1 MAATYDVVAA
11 NRAGHERVHRYTA
24 DDPLAPGSAV
34 RLEGRDWLIERIDET
49 ADPPQAIAKPGR
61 YRMRLRH
68 PDGREEIGAF
78 RRFRP
83 DRPGEGHQFTTI
95 EDGGPVSWVVSG
107 ERLATDEAGEP
118 YLDLLA
124 ERDYGEYE
132 SLPDHQLEHAMA
144 RDDDAGDV
152 PAALTRAEQAGLA
165 VELVALDAGETPDW
179 DEAVRYVDALELEE
193 IEDDLLE
200 LCGVRPGTDSRST
213 WLATVKTR
221 LSEDLAQFREDVET
235 AHDQIEEWEFR
246 DGRIFA
252 SVGSEDDES
261 APDRGHGWMCRLADS
276 GVLGRRRLRAGAQ
289 GRAAEPLN
297 PLSVSAVVRY
307 RDLTCSLRAATI
319 ARMRALRGFVAVLSL
334 LALVAVAGAVPA
346 SADNPSEDVTL
357 SQAPEPVTV
366 GQAGRVHDHLHQH
379 PDLQQHPGQG
389 SDPERDERDL
399 GDALDR

>member
-11 NRAGHERVHRYTA
+11 NRAGHERVHRYTT

-68 PDGREEIGAF
+68 PDGREELGAF

-107 ERLATDEAGEP
+107 EQLAADEAGEP

-132 SLPDHQLEHAMA
+132 SLPDHQLEHALA
-144 RDDDAGDV
+144 RDDDAGDI

-165 VELVALDAGETPDW
+165 VELVALDAGETADW
-179 DEAVRYVDALELEE
+179 DEALRYVDALELEE

-221 LSEDLAQFREDVET
+221 LSEDLAQFREDVES

-252 SVGSEDDES
+252 SVGTEDDES

-276 GVLGRRRLRAGAQ
+276 GVLGAAGFA
-289 GRAAEPLN
+289 RVRKAE
-297 PLSVSAVVRY
+297 
-307 RDLTCSLRAATI
+307 
-319 ARMRALRGFVAVLSL
+319 
-334 LALVAVAGAVPA
+334 
-346 SADNPSEDVTL
+346 
-357 SQAPEPVTV
+357 
-366 GQAGRVHDHLHQH
+366 
-379 PDLQQHPGQG
+379 LQN
-389 SDPERDERDL
+389 L
-399 GDALDR
+399 